1 MVTQSRSDLQSLV
14 NSTIE
19 IDVAINRAK
28 RLLVDAEWQEDEETI
43 KSLRNEI
50 DRLERQKALGQTHDV
65 LW

>member
-1 MVTQSRSDLQSLV
+1 LV